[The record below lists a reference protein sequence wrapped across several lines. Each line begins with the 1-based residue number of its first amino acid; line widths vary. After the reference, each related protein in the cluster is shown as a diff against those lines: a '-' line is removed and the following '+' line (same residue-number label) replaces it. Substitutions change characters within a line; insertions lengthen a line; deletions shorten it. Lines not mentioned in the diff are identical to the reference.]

1 MSYDLLSGNEAVHS
15 GWISARNTIES
26 FKGVE
31 ALMMRRME
39 EEASR
44 IFLACGATD
53 FRKQITSLVALVS
66 MQFHQG

>member
-44 IFLACGATD
+44 IFLACGLSSAY
-53 FRKQITSLVALVS
+53 FYPQLLLFSLLF
-66 MQFHQG
+66 QYFL